1 MCGHLD
7 VISIIYAGVILKN
20 AWKVI
25 KYMLFRCYVIFFVTV
40 NTDIVTQGY
49 IQSYSVQMFKLC
61 IVYVAATCN
70 QVICIIYAKKAKI
83 DYISYYKYYED
94 ETWKVHEVPV
104 Y

>member
-1 MCGHLD
+1 MCRHLE

-49 IQSYSVQMFKLC
+49 I
-61 IVYVAATCN
+61 
-70 QVICIIYAKKAKI
+70 
-83 DYISYYKYYED
+83 
-94 ETWKVHEVPV
+94 
-104 Y
+104 